1 MATAGTAITL
11 TSAPEEGYRLASLT
25 ATDPTGKTI
34 PLNGKGD
41 GTYTFTMPAGAVTV
55 KASFAEMTSDG
66 LPFVDVPAGSWYE
79 EGVRYVYEHGLMA
92 GTSAT
97 TFSPEVTTSRSMIAA
112 ILWRV
117 EGSPVVNYAMTF
129 DDVDQGSW
137 YGEAVRWAA
146 SEGIVAGYGDNKFG
160 PDDPITREQMAAMLY
175 RYAQY
180 KGYDVSVGESTNL
193 LSYADVAEL
202 GEYAVPAMQWAV
214 GSGIINGTGK
224 AMLSPRGSATRAQ
237 VAVMLK
243 QFCEKYVTW

>member
-1 MATAGTAITL
+1 
-11 TSAPEEGYRLASLT
+11 
-25 ATDPTGKTI
+25 
-34 PLNGKGD
+34 
-41 GTYTFTMPAGAVTV
+41 
-55 KASFAEMTSDG
+55 
-66 LPFVDVPAGSWYE
+66 
-79 EGVRYVYEHGLMA
+79 
-92 GTSAT
+92 
-97 TFSPEVTTSRSMIAA
+97 
-112 ILWRV
+112 
-117 EGSPVVNYAMTF
+117 
-129 DDVDQGSW
+129 
-137 YGEAVRWAA
+137 
-146 SEGIVAGYGDNKFG
+146 
-160 PDDPITREQMAAMLY
+160 MLY